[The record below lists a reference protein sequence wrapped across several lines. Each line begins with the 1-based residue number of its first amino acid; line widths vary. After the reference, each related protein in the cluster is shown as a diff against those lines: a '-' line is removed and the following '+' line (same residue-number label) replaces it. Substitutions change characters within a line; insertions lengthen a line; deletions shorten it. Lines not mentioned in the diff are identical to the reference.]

1 MEFLRCHEDWC
12 WHRRYQI
19 LGFLIIIH
27 FTREVHYSLLICV
40 CEQRRSYNIWNQG
53 ASRDLGG
60 ACVVKKT
67 FCKEIYFYLVPCNPL
82 ASFRSAAVCE
92 VWRIIHMLVC
102 CFFIVFFL
110 YSFSLYIHRGEQS
123 RKRKM
128 LQQFSRHCSM
138 RSSIFGMIEFEL
150 MCMIQATNCFLLLNC
165 CRWIFI
171 LGKPSGRSFLRGG
184 TFWWKLTW
192 TSLLLPLCRF
202 DFLVNMYRYIISFL

>member
-1 MEFLRCHEDWC
+1 MGMGMR
-12 WHRRYQI
+12 WHSPVGSRPVAIPRRYQI

-102 CFFIVFFL
+102 CFFIVFFFCIA
-110 YSFSLYIHRGEQS
+110 SVCTFIEGSKVGSERCSSSS
-123 RKRKM
+123 RVTAACDH
-128 LQQFSRHCSM
+128 L
-138 RSSIFGMIEFEL
+138 
-150 MCMIQATNCFLLLNC
+150 
-165 CRWIFI
+165 
-171 LGKPSGRSFLRGG
+171 
-184 TFWWKLTW
+184 
-192 TSLLLPLCRF
+192 
-202 DFLVNMYRYIISFL
+202 FLVW